1 VCPPSHFTTS
11 PSPHAVWKYCDY
23 RGWLEPVKRFIPDV
37 SPYLPDWLSGRG
49 GVYGGGS
56 YKFVSSASS
65 GATATTSGAA
75 ISSSAYGST

>member
-1 VCPPSHFTTS
+1 
-11 PSPHAVWKYCDY
+11 
-23 RGWLEPVKRFIPDV
+23 VKRFIPDV